1 MEETKNY
8 QNRQSHLLQVKKME
22 KNLGKLKLTMPVIN
36 LKAIT
41 EFCRTKLTAA
51 TAETIAWIAIIVIH
65 AATIPTMLAVMAGLT
80 EKMPAV
86 DLVMFIWAG
95 LALFFVRA
103 AILKDMLNVVTIGF
117 GFMIHAVIMALVL
130 FK

>member
-1 MEETKNY
+1 
-8 QNRQSHLLQVKKME
+8 
-22 KNLGKLKLTMPVIN
+22 
-36 LKAIT
+36 
-41 EFCRTKLTAA
+41 
-51 TAETIAWIAIIVIH
+51 
-65 AATIPTMLAVMAGLT
+65 MLAVMAGLT